1 MSELK
6 NPEEY
11 LANIGSI
18 TIGLISYYNTDDVL
32 KVIKEVQIDAYNQ
45 ALEDAANHAEIAV
58 YKLSKYSKK
67 PRWKR
72 LKYLEEVDLFSY
84 DTQSKVDKQ
93 SILKLKK

>member
-18 TIGLISYYNTDDVL
+18 TIGLISYYNTNDVL

-45 ALEDAANHAEIAV
+45 AIEDAANYAEITDMSSGNV
-58 YKLSKYSKK
+58 GEYVE
-67 PRWKR
+67 W
-72 LKYLEEVDLFSY
+72 EVDL
-84 DTQSKVDKQ
+84 Q